1 LTYEIKCTI
10 PVTPQPKRRVRA
22 ASHGGRVVTYKDRS
36 TKLFERSV
44 ALYLRQYAPLQPLEG
59 PVRFRIDFIH
69 PRPRRLLQRTKS
81 GQPVAPGLHWKP
93 TTPDLSNLC
102 KAIEDAAQVAGI
114 IHNDSQIAEL
124 HALDFYSERD
134 QEPRIVLTISELP
147 EWGGARED

>member
-1 LTYEIKCTI
+1 MSFEIKCTI
-10 PVTPQPKRRVRA
+10 PMVPQPKRRVRA
-22 ASHGGRVVTYKDRS
+22 ANRGGRVVTYKDRS

-59 PVRFRIDFIH
+59 PVKFRIDFIH
-69 PRPRRLLQRTKS
+69 PRPRRLLQRTKG
-81 GQPVAPGLHWKP
+81 GQPVAPGLHYKP

-124 HALDFYSERD
+124 HAFDYYSERD
-134 QEPRIVLTISELP
+134 GDPRIRLSISILEGP
-147 EWGGARED
+147 DRGYEA